1 MVFND
6 TIWSVHPSSINVHD
20 KYVAVNGFDVS
31 RDKQYIKID
40 GVASDND
47 DDEVC
52 LQLLD
57 VNLDYIFET
66 LDIGNAMFGK
76 NRKNQK

>member
-52 LQLLD
+52 VFSCSMSTLTIYLKLL
-57 VNLDYIFET
+57 T
-66 LDIGNAMFGK
+66 Q
-76 NRKNQK
+76 RKRHVWRHYYR